1 MPMLTGIVLKVLATL
16 LFSLM
21 SALIKVTGSVY
32 PVSELVFFRSLFA
45 LPILLVYLAWRGQF
59 PQSIYTD
66 RIGGHIGRGIA
77 GSCGMF
83 SSFFALQLLPLPDAT
98 ALGFAAPL
106 MVVALAAVFLGEPVR
121 LYRWSAVAIGFVGVL
136 VMLWEQLGI
145 LEGHGNGWG
154 AGAGL
159 SAAVFSAIAI
169 IQTRRLTMSEATG
182 AIVFYFSL
190 TTTGFGLALG
200 ILALAWPAHRLGA
213 EWIANQV
220 WRAPPAIDA
229 LSLIMLGTLGGM
241 GQILM
246 TQSYRYADASV
257 VAPFDYTAMIW
268 ALLIGLFLFGE
279 VPHGT
284 VICGALIVAAAG
296 LFVIWREQRLGLLH
310 ARAVR
315 AGSPRSLSG

>member
-1 MPMLTGIVLKVLATL
+1 
-16 LFSLM
+16 
-21 SALIKVTGSVY
+21 
-32 PVSELVFFRSLFA
+32 VFFRSLFA
-45 LPILLVYLAWRGQF
+45 LPILMVYLAWRGQF
-59 PQSIYTD
+59 PHSIYTD

-77 GSCGMF
+77 GACGMF
-83 SSFFALQLLPLPDAT
+83 SSFLALQLLPLPDAT

-136 VMLWEQLGI
+136 VMLWQQLGI
-145 LEGHGNGWG
+145 LQGHGDGWG

-159 SAAVFSAIAI
+159 LAAVFSAIAI

-190 TTTGFGLALG
+190 TTTGFGLAAG
-200 ILALAWPAHRLGA
+200 ILAEAWPAAHGAAA
-213 EWIANQV
+213 EWIAAQV
-220 WRAPPAIDA
+220 WRVPPALDA

-284 VICGALIVAAAG
+284 VIGGALIVAAAG
-296 LFVIWREQRLGLLH
+296 IFVIWREQRLGLLR
-310 ARAVR
+310 ARG
-315 AGSPRSLSG
+315 AGRQPTGPLAR